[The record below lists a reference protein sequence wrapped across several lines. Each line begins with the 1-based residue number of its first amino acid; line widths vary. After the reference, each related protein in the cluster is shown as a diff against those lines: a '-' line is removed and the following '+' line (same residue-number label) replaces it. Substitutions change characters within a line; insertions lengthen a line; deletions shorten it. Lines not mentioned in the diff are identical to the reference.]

1 MVYLRA
7 VSSLVSLSALATS
20 SAFVAPGGNFIRAST
35 KPNAVATALRC
46 LSGRSAVVRPA
57 ASPRR
62 PAARTMMM
70 MSDTTAEAGVD
81 EEAAAAP
88 TGELTELARLEIRI
102 GKIVEIARHPDAEN
116 LYVEKVDL
124 GASEEEGPRTIVSGL
139 VKFCEESDLLGREV
153 VVLCNLKP
161 VSMKGIT
168 SAGMLLCSSNEDH
181 SKVEPLCPPAGVPLG
196 ELVTFEGHLPS
207 PVDAGNRAGKAW
219 KKASKTLVVD
229 ESNVAKFSGEK
240 LPAVFM
246 TSKGP
251 ITSPLPGSI
260 S

>member
-1 MVYLRA
+1 MRA

-20 SAFVAPGGNFIRAST
+20 SADSFVPAGGNAIRAST
-35 KPNAVATALRC
+35 GKTNAAMALRC
-46 LSGRSAVVRPA
+46 LSRARLTSSVRPQA
-57 ASPRR
+57 ALRR
-62 PAARTMMM
+62 PTAVRTMMM
-70 MSDTTAEAGVD
+70 MSDAAVTEEEA
-81 EEAAAAP
+81 AAAAP

-102 GKIVEIARHPDAEN
+102 GKIVEIARHPDADS

-124 GASEEEGPRTIVSGL
+124 GQGEEEGPRTIVSGL
-139 VKFCEESDLLGREV
+139 VNFCEESDLLGREV

-161 VSMKGIT
+161 VNMKGVT

-181 SKVEPLCPPAGVPLG
+181 SKVEPLCPPEGVPLG
-196 ELVTFEGHLPS
+196 ELVTFDGHLPS

-219 KKASKTLVVD
+219 KRASKTLAVD
-229 ESNVAKFSGEK
+229 DSEEAKFTGEK
-240 LPAVFM
+240 LPATFM